1 MTVKKASAV
10 WKGSVKDGEG
20 GMSGVEADEGKDH
33 DEREARVLVSKR
45 RHRRLQSR
53 S

>member
-20 GMSGVEADEGKDH
+20 GMSGVEADEAKITMN
-33 DEREARVLVSKR
+33 ARLES
-45 RHRRLQSR
+45 
-53 S
+53 

>member
-10 WKGSVKDGEG
+10 WKDSVKDGEG
-20 GMSGVEADEGKDH
+20 GMSGVADEGKDH